1 MDYSRSTPQN
11 QEPVLSQR
19 APLHLNLQHLQRLSH
34 PSIQGHPID
43 SSNNHPSTPTLELL
57 SISGSPLTALQG
69 PLPSLPLHV
78 SPSASA
84 TGTGSLQQSSQQST
98 QLPTPDQP
106 PVNSILWPV
115 QPSHPQPFHL
125 NNTPTPIMDSASWTG
140 NSAQAHQTVG
150 PIPMGFEWS
159 RDQNIHSSDAS
170 TRQIGFQNAFHTPS
184 NQNNGNTNGNQH
196 QASSASLT
204 GMSGPS
210 ALSHGHLAGEVG
222 LSNNGIHTGLPT
234 PTHHSGDPLAS
245 SIATGA
251 LQQQGDLQLR
261 TSPTASSRE
270 DLHHNQHSHHHQ
282 QQQQQHQQQQPPQQQ
297 LHVHHTHSSYNHGQI
312 PTNDLASHDQQQQS
326 FQPSNYPTGHYY
338 ADPEQHDPYDHDRIH
353 TGGLV
358 GHAYGHSHDNLAAL
372 TPPPSAPIPQHD
384 LPPLRTRLTNTIW
397 EDEHTFCYQV
407 DVKGVCVARR
417 ADNHMVNGT
426 KLLNVVGMSRGK
438 RDGILKN
445 EKGRVVVKVGAMH
458 LKGVWIPLD
467 RAMHHA
473 KAHNIEEN
481 LYPLLAEDPAAFI
494 YQHPHTAAVS
504 SDMRWTPQSQQH
516 HSSYHDPESPK
527 GRHHH
532 FNQGIHGEYYSHQHQ
547 SVFRGHGVN
556 SVHGSPH
563 GSTGSVSGD
572 DDPNLVSPF
581 EYRVQSSMAAGGLI
595 GIPSTGASVNDLRTG
610 NHHAAYYG
618 HQVSPNQY
626 YGGAHV
632 QQKYQDPILH
642 PGQHQLQLGTPLA
655 NESSPPLLTPT
666 HDGSQ
671 TRLQPGLLSGQ
682 KRGYGANVQ
691 EGYYYQG
698 APKSHGVSDMYQADG
713 GQFGIPSS
721 GMNSGNFSPPL
732 SMTPSEPHSPMSQH
746 TESQLQ
752 GVQGMARHGHG
763 PVGQPLNPPS
773 KRPRQVSRGI
783 SNTSD
788 PSNNGAGGQWYNRE
802 DTFDRAGGQAI
813 PGSHHSM
820 SSNDNQGVGSVG
832 YGMAGDSNGGIYY
845 DNVALTSQQQQ
856 SSKAFNGPR
865 EGDNGQAGRPRFMPG
880 AVQTQ
885 IPYGTAGPSSPQRS
899 RSRLSSFQDGSSAGG
914 PMSQQQGNMSPFGR
928 VQNSMSPD
936 DTKQMGYGRPP
947 TGPEGDSNPQ
957 LVKVE
962 GVSTAFGHDSANWS

>member
-11 QEPVLSQR
+11 QEPVLPQR

-34 PSIQGHPID
+34 PSIQSHPID

-78 SPSASA
+78 SPSVSA
-84 TGTGSLQQSSQQST
+84 AGPGSLQQSSQQST
-98 QLPTPDQP
+98 QLPTPDQ
-106 PVNSILWPV
+106 NSILWPV

-125 NNTPTPIMDSASWTG
+125 NSTPTPIMDSASWTG

-159 RDQNIHSSDAS
+159 RDQNIHSSDPS
-170 TRQIGFQNAFHTPS
+170 SRQIGFQNAFHTPS
-184 NQNNGNTNGNQH
+184 SQNNGNTNGNQH

-204 GMSGPS
+204 GMSG
-210 ALSHGHLAGEVG
+210 
-222 LSNNGIHTGLPT
+222 
-234 PTHHSGDPLAS
+234 
-245 SIATGA
+245 
-251 LQQQGDLQLR
+251 
-261 TSPTASSRE
+261 
-270 DLHHNQHSHHHQ
+270 
-282 QQQQQHQQQQPPQQQ
+282 
-297 LHVHHTHSSYNHGQI
+297 
-312 PTNDLASHDQQQQS
+312 
-326 FQPSNYPTGHYY
+326 HYY
-338 ADPEQHDPYDHDRIH
+338 GDPEQHDPYDHDRIH

-481 LYPLLAEDPAAFI
+481 LYPLLAEDPAAFL

-527 GRHHH
+527 ARHSYHH
-532 FNQGIHGEYYSHQHQ
+532 FNQGIHGENYSHQHQ

-595 GIPSTGASVNDLRTG
+595 GIPSTGASVNDLRAG

-642 PGQHQLQLGTPLA
+642 PGQHQLQLGGPLA

-746 TESQLQ
+746 TDSQLQ

-763 PVGQPLNPPS
+763 SVGQPLNPPS

-813 PGSHHSM
+813 PASHHSM
-820 SSNDNQGVGSVG
+820 SSNDNQGVGPVG

-885 IPYGTAGPSSPQRS
+885 VPYGTAGPSSPQRS

-928 VQNSMSPD
+928 VQSSMSPD

-962 GVSTAFGHDSANWS
+962 GVSTAFGHDPANWS

>member
-1 MDYSRSTPQN
+1 
-11 QEPVLSQR
+11 
-19 APLHLNLQHLQRLSH
+19 
-34 PSIQGHPID
+34 
-43 SSNNHPSTPTLELL
+43 
-57 SISGSPLTALQG
+57 
-69 PLPSLPLHV
+69 
-78 SPSASA
+78 
-84 TGTGSLQQSSQQST
+84 
-98 QLPTPDQP
+98 
-106 PVNSILWPV
+106 
-115 QPSHPQPFHL
+115 
-125 NNTPTPIMDSASWTG
+125 MDSASWTG

-150 PIPMGFEWS
+150 PIPMGFDWP
-159 RDQNIHSSDAS
+159 RDQNIHPSDAS
-170 TRQIGFQNAFHTPS
+170 TRQIGFQNAFHAPS
-184 NQNNGNTNGNQH
+184 NQNNNGNTNGNQH
-196 QASSASLT
+196 QPSSASLA

-210 ALSHGHLAGEVG
+210 ALSHGHLTGE
-222 LSNNGIHTGLPT
+222 
-234 PTHHSGDPLAS
+234 
-245 SIATGA
+245 
-251 LQQQGDLQLR
+251 
-261 TSPTASSRE
+261 
-270 DLHHNQHSHHHQ
+270 
-282 QQQQQHQQQQPPQQQ
+282 
-297 LHVHHTHSSYNHGQI
+297 
-312 PTNDLASHDQQQQS
+312 QQQS
-326 FQPSNYPTGHYY
+326 FQTSNYPTGHYY

-481 LYPLLAEDPAAFI
+481 LYPLLVEDPAAFL

-504 SDMRWTPQSQQH
+504 SDMRWTPQSQQQH
-516 HSSYHDPESPK
+516 GSYHDPESPK
-527 GRHHH
+527 ARHSNHH
-532 FNQGIHGEYYSHQHQ
+532 FNQGIHGEYYSHQHH

-563 GSTGSVSGD
+563 GSNGSVSGD

-581 EYRVQSSMAAGGLI
+581 EYRVQSTMAAGGLI
-595 GIPSTGASVNDLRTG
+595 GIPSTGASVNDLRAG

-618 HQVSPNQY
+618 HQVNPNQY
-626 YGGAHV
+626 YGGAHP

-642 PGQHQLQLGTPLA
+642 PGQHQLQLGGPLA

-691 EGYYYQG
+691 DGYYYQG
-698 APKSHGVSDMYQADG
+698 AQKSHGVSDMYQADG

-746 TESQLQ
+746 TDSQLQ
-752 GVQGMARHGHG
+752 SVQGMARHGHG
-763 PVGQPLNPPS
+763 PVGQPLNPPT

-788 PSNNGAGGQWYNRE
+788 PSNNGAGGQWYNRD
-802 DTFDRAGGQAI
+802 DTFDRAGGQTMT
-813 PGSHHSM
+813 GSHHSM

-845 DNVALTSQQQQ
+845 DNAALTSQQQQQQ

-865 EGDNGQAGRPRFMPG
+865 EGDNGQPGRPRFMPG

-885 IPYGTAGPSSPQRS
+885 VPYGTAGPSSPQRS
-899 RSRLSSFQDGSSAGG
+899 RSRLSSFQDGSSVGG

-936 DTKQMGYGRPP
+936 DTKQIGYGRPS

-962 GVSTAFGHDSANWS
+962 GVSTAFGHDTANWS